1 MLALVCSASGLWL
14 RFSGAI
20 PETSPVFDY
29 AKLSVIAWVA
39 AFFACG
45 WIGASAAV
53 ERRPDDSRLLAG
65 ALAVVMVPMSLLLT
79 FAAIA
84 IPLVQGDPRAFK
96 TIKKTRGAS

>member
-1 MLALVCSASGLWL
+1 MCSATGLYL

-39 AFFACG
+39 VFFACG

-53 ERRPDDSRLLAG
+53 DRRPDDSRLLAG
-65 ALAVVMVPMSLLLT
+65 VLAVVMVPVSLLLT
-79 FAAIA
+79 FMAIA
-84 IPLVQGDPRAFK
+84 VPLVQGDPRAFK
-96 TIKKTRGAS
+96 TIRKTRGTS